1 MRMWMVD
8 PKLMC
13 RKHLMGEHVECH
25 MFVGCIRKGSKIS
38 GSKYVTTGLVEV
50 HNLKTRHD
58 DLALEMTSRSY
69 QHKSPLPEINL
80 WKEGRVNSTT
90 NLIELRSRCP
100 DCEKLQKEFG
110 II

>member
-1 MRMWMVD
+1 MWMVD

-25 MFVGCIRKGSKIS
+25 MLVGCIRKGLKIS

-50 HNLKTRHD
+50 HNLQMRHD
-58 DLALEMTSRSY
+58 DLAKEMVFRGY
-69 QHKSPLPEINL
+69 QHKSSLPEISY
-80 WKEGRVNSTT
+80 WKEGYIDSSA
-90 NLIELRSRCP
+90 NLIELRRRCP
-100 DCEKLQKEFG
+100 ECEKRQKEFE